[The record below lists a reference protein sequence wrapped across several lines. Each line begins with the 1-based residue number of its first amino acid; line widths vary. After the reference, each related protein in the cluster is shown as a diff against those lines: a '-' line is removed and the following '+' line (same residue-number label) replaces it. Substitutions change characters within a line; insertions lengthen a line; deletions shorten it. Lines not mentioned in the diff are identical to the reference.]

1 MDVTP
6 DQKGVLQPQ
15 LDVTTSTAK
24 VQKRLDAGCSIR
36 GYTAV
41 LDSKKIIQETRD
53 IT

>member
-15 LDVTTSTAK
+15 LDVTTSKAR
-24 VQKRLDAGCSIR
+24 VHKRLDDGCTMS

-41 LDSKKIIQETRD
+41 LDSKKNIQSTMD